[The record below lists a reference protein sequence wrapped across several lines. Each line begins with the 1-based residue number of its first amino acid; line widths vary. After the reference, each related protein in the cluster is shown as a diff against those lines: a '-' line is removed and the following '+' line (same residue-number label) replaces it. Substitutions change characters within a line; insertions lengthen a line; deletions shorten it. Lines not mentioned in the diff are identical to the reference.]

1 MKIVQKPCSEN
12 GGRKMTV
19 YGYARVSTYNQDYS
33 DQVDELIKNGVPAEN
48 IYAEKYT
55 GTKKDR
61 PKFTKLKNKL
71 VGGDELVVAKLDRL
85 GRKTS
90 DVIDFL
96 DRCGKRDI
104 TVNILN
110 MGKLDN
116 TPNGKLMR
124 NIVSAFA
131 EYERDMIVS
140 RMEEGKE
147 YAKAHNPDYR
157 EGRPKRKI
165 TDRYRKVYE
174 VSQEH
179 SIRETALITGVSEST
194 VKRIKRQ
201 IKQEEGNK
209 K

>member
-1 MKIVQKPCSEN
+1 
-12 GGRKMTV
+12 MTV
-19 YGYARVSTYNQDYS
+19 YGYARVSTRKQDYS

-61 PKFTKLKNKL
+61 PEFTKLKNKL

-90 DVIDFL
+90 DVINFL
-96 DRCGKRDI
+96 DTCGKRDI

-116 TPNGKLMR
+116 SPNGKLMR
-124 NIVSAFA
+124 NIVASFA
-131 EYERDMIVS
+131 EFERDMIVS

-147 YAKAHNPDYR
+147 YAKAHNPDYK
-157 EGRPKRKI
+157 EGRPKRRI
-165 TDRYRKVYE
+165 TDRYRKIYE
-174 VSQEH
+174 FSKTH
-179 SIRETALITGVSEST
+179 SIRETAQVTGVSEST

-201 IKQEEGNK
+201 IKEEAK
-209 K
+209 AK

>member
-1 MKIVQKPCSEN
+1 
-12 GGRKMTV
+12 MTV
-19 YGYARVSTYNQDYS
+19 YGYARVSTYKQDYS
-33 DQVDELIKNGVPAEN
+33 DQVDELVKNGVPAEN

-61 PKFTKLKNKL
+61 PEFTKLKNKL

-96 DRCGKRDI
+96 DTCGKRDI

-131 EYERDMIVS
+131 EYERDMIVN
-140 RMEEGKE
+140 RMAEGKE
-147 YAKAHNPDYR
+147 YAKAHNPDYK
-157 EGRPKRKI
+157 EGRPKRRI
-165 TDRYRKVYE
+165 TDRYKKIYE
-174 VSQEH
+174 FSKTH
-179 SIRETALITGVSEST
+179 SIRETAQVTGVSEST

-201 IKQEEGNK
+201 VKQEEEKGR
-209 K
+209 

>member
-1 MKIVQKPCSEN
+1 
-12 GGRKMTV
+12 MTV
-19 YGYARVSTYNQDYS
+19 YGYARVSTYKQDYS
-33 DQVDELIKNGVPAEN
+33 DQVDELVKNGVPAEN

-61 PKFTKLKNKL
+61 PEFTKLKNKL

-90 DVIDFL
+90 DVINFL
-96 DRCGKRDI
+96 DTCGKRDI

-110 MGKLDN
+110 MGRLDN

-131 EYERDMIVS
+131 EYERDMIVN

-147 YAKAHNPDYR
+147 YAKAHNPDYK
-157 EGRPKRKI
+157 EGRPKRRI
-165 TDRYRKVYE
+165 TDRYRKIYE
-174 VSQEH
+174 FSKNH
-179 SIRETALITGVSEST
+179 SIRETAQVTGVSEST

-201 IKQEEGNK
+201 VKQEEEEGR
-209 K
+209 

>member
-1 MKIVQKPCSEN
+1 
-12 GGRKMTV
+12 MTV
-19 YGYARVSTYNQDYS
+19 YGYARVSTRKQDYS

-61 PKFTKLKNKL
+61 PEFTKLKNKL

-90 DVIDFL
+90 DVINFL
-96 DRCGKRDI
+96 DTCGKRDI

-116 TPNGKLMR
+116 SPNGKLMR
-124 NIVSAFA
+124 NIVASFA
-131 EYERDMIVS
+131 EFERDMIVS

-147 YAKAHNPDYR
+147 YAKEHNSNYR
-157 EGRPKRKI
+157 EGRPKRRI
-165 TDRYRKVYE
+165 TDRYRKIYE
-174 VSQEH
+174 FSQTH
-179 SIRETALITGVSEST
+179 SIKETAQVTGVSEST

-201 IKQEEGNK
+201 VKEEAK
-209 K
+209 EEK

>member
-1 MKIVQKPCSEN
+1 
-12 GGRKMTV
+12 MTV
-19 YGYARVSTYNQDYS
+19 YGYARVSTRKQDYS

-61 PKFTKLKNKL
+61 PEFTKLKNKL

-90 DVIDFL
+90 DVINFL
-96 DRCGKRDI
+96 DTCGRRDI

-131 EYERDMIVS
+131 EYERDMIVN
-140 RMEEGKE
+140 RMAEGKE
-147 YAKAHNPDYR
+147 YAKAHNPEYK
-157 EGRPKRKI
+157 EGRPKRRI
-165 TDRYRKVYE
+165 TDRYRKIYE
-174 VSQEH
+174 FSKTH
-179 SIRETALITGVSEST
+179 SIRETAQVTGVSEST

-201 IKQEEGNK
+201 IKQEEK
-209 K
+209 KGR

>member
-1 MKIVQKPCSEN
+1 
-12 GGRKMTV
+12 MTV
-19 YGYARVSTYNQDYS
+19 YGYARVSTYKQDYS
-33 DQVDELIKNGVPAEN
+33 DQVDELVKNGVPAEN

-61 PKFTKLKNKL
+61 PEFTKLKNKL

-90 DVIDFL
+90 DVINFL
-96 DRCGKRDI
+96 DTCGKRDI

-131 EYERDMIVS
+131 EYERDMIVN
-140 RMEEGKE
+140 RMAEGKE
-147 YAKAHNPDYR
+147 YAKAHNPEYK
-157 EGRPKRKI
+157 EGRPKRRI
-165 TDRYRKVYE
+165 TDRYRKIYE
-174 VSQEH
+174 FSKNH
-179 SIRETALITGVSEST
+179 SIRETAQVTGVSEST

-201 IKQEEGNK
+201 IKQEEKRGVNNGIIGH
-209 K
+209 

>member
-1 MKIVQKPCSEN
+1 
-12 GGRKMTV
+12 MTV
-19 YGYARVSTYNQDYS
+19 YGYARVSTRKQDYS

-61 PKFTKLKNKL
+61 PEFTKLKNKL

-90 DVIDFL
+90 DVINFL
-96 DRCGKRDI
+96 DTCGKRDI

-116 TPNGKLMR
+116 SPNGKLMR
-124 NIVSAFA
+124 NIVASFA
-131 EYERDMIVS
+131 EFERDMIVS

-147 YAKAHNPDYR
+147 YAKEHNSNYR
-157 EGRPKRKI
+157 EGRPKRRI
-165 TDRYRKVYE
+165 TDRYRKIYE
-174 VSQEH
+174 FSKTH
-179 SIRETALITGVSEST
+179 SIKETAQVTGVSEST

-201 IKQEEGNK
+201 VKEEAEEEK
-209 K
+209 

>member
-1 MKIVQKPCSEN
+1 
-12 GGRKMTV
+12 MTV
-19 YGYARVSTYNQDYS
+19 YGYARVSTRKQDYS
-33 DQVDELIKNGVPAEN
+33 DQVDELVKNGVPAEN

-61 PKFTKLKNKL
+61 PEFTKLKNKL

-90 DVIDFL
+90 DVINFL
-96 DRCGKRDI
+96 DTCGKRDI

-116 TPNGKLMR
+116 SPNGKLMR
-124 NIVSAFA
+124 NIVASFA
-131 EYERDMIVS
+131 EFERDMIVS

-147 YAKAHNPDYR
+147 YAKAHNPDYK
-157 EGRPKRKI
+157 EGRPKRRI
-165 TDRYRKVYE
+165 TDRYRKIYE
-174 VSQEH
+174 FSKTH
-179 SIRETALITGVSEST
+179 SIRETAQVTGVSEST

-201 IKQEEGNK
+201 IKEEAKAEQKDG
-209 K
+209 

>member
-19 YGYARVSTYNQDYS
+19 YGYARVSTRKQDYS
-33 DQVDELIKNGVPAEN
+33 DQVDELVKHGVPAEN
-48 IYAEKYT
+48 IFAEKYT

-61 PKFTKLKNKL
+61 PEFTKLKNKL

-90 DVIDFL
+90 DVINFL
-96 DRCGKRDI
+96 DTCGKRDI

-147 YAKAHNPDYR
+147 YAKAHNPDYK
-157 EGRPKRKI
+157 EGRPKRRI

-209 K
+209 E

>member
-1 MKIVQKPCSEN
+1 MLNEDSSKTWFRKGSE
-12 GGRKMTV
+12 RIMTV
-19 YGYARVSTYNQDYS
+19 YGYARVSTRKQDYS
-33 DQVDELIKNGVPAEN
+33 DQVDELIKNGVPAGN

-61 PKFTKLKNKL
+61 PEFTKLKNKL

-90 DVIDFL
+90 DVINFL
-96 DRCGKRDI
+96 DTCGKRDI

-116 TPNGKLMR
+116 SPNGKLMR
-124 NIVSAFA
+124 NIVASFA
-131 EYERDMIVS
+131 EFERDMIVS

-147 YAKAHNPDYR
+147 YAKAHNPQYR
-157 EGRPKRKI
+157 EGRPKRRI
-165 TDRYRKVYE
+165 TDRYRKIYE
-174 VSQEH
+174 LSQDH
-179 SIRETALITGVSEST
+179 SIRETAQITGVSEST

-201 IKQEEGNK
+201 VKEEL
-209 K
+209 

>member
-1 MKIVQKPCSEN
+1 
-12 GGRKMTV
+12 MTV
-19 YGYARVSTYNQDYS
+19 YGYARVSTRKQDYS

-61 PKFTKLKNKL
+61 PEFTKLKNKL

-90 DVIDFL
+90 DVINFL
-96 DRCGKRDI
+96 DTCGKRDI

-116 TPNGKLMR
+116 SPNGKLMR
-124 NIVSAFA
+124 NIVASFA
-131 EYERDMIVS
+131 EFERDMIVS

-147 YAKAHNPDYR
+147 YAKAHNPDYK
-157 EGRPKRKI
+157 EGRPKRRI
-165 TDRYRKVYE
+165 TDRYRKIYE
-174 VSQEH
+174 FSQTH
-179 SIRETALITGVSEST
+179 SIKETAQVTGVSEST

-201 IKQEEGNK
+201 VKEEAK
-209 K
+209 EEK

>member
-1 MKIVQKPCSEN
+1 
-12 GGRKMTV
+12 MTV
-19 YGYARVSTYNQDYS
+19 YGYARVSTRKQDYS
-33 DQVDELIKNGVPAEN
+33 DQVDDLIKNGVPAKN

-61 PKFTKLKNKL
+61 PEFTKLKNKL

-90 DVIDFL
+90 DVINFL
-96 DRCGKRDI
+96 DTCGKRDI

-116 TPNGKLMR
+116 SPNGKLMR
-124 NIVSAFA
+124 NIVASFA
-131 EYERDMIVS
+131 EFERDMIVS

-147 YAKAHNPDYR
+147 YAKEHNSNYR
-157 EGRPKRKI
+157 EGRPKRRI
-165 TDRYRKVYE
+165 TDRYRKIYE
-174 VSQEH
+174 FSQTH
-179 SIRETALITGVSEST
+179 SIKETAQVTGVSEST

-201 IKQEEGNK
+201 VKEEAK
-209 K
+209 TK

>member
-1 MKIVQKPCSEN
+1 
-12 GGRKMTV
+12 MTV
-19 YGYARVSTYNQDYS
+19 YGYARVSTRKQDYS

-61 PKFTKLKNKL
+61 PEFTKLKNKL

-90 DVIDFL
+90 DVINFL
-96 DRCGKRDI
+96 DTCGKRDI

-147 YAKAHNPDYR
+147 YAKAHNPDYK
-157 EGRPKRKI
+157 EGRPKRRI

-201 IKQEEGNK
+201 VKQEKENED
-209 K
+209 

>member
-1 MKIVQKPCSEN
+1 
-12 GGRKMTV
+12 MTV
-19 YGYARVSTYNQDYS
+19 YGYARVSTYKQDYS
-33 DQVDELIKNGVPAEN
+33 DQVDELVKHGVPAEN

-61 PKFTKLKNKL
+61 PEFTKLKNKL

-90 DVIDFL
+90 DVINFL
-96 DRCGKRDI
+96 DTCGKRDI

-110 MGKLDN
+110 MGRLDN

-131 EYERDMIVS
+131 EYERDMIVN
-140 RMEEGKE
+140 RMAEGKE
-147 YAKAHNPDYR
+147 YAKAHNPDYK
-157 EGRPKRKI
+157 EGRPKRRI
-165 TDRYRKVYE
+165 TDRYKKIYE
-174 VSQEH
+174 FSKNH
-179 SIRETALITGVSEST
+179 SIRETAQVTGVSEST

-201 IKQEEGNK
+201 VKQEEEKGR
-209 K
+209 

>member
-1 MKIVQKPCSEN
+1 
-12 GGRKMTV
+12 MTV
-19 YGYARVSTYNQDYS
+19 YGYARVSTRKQDYS
-33 DQVDELIKNGVPAEN
+33 DQVDELVKNGVPAEN

-61 PKFTKLKNKL
+61 PEFTKLKNKL

-90 DVIDFL
+90 DVINFL
-96 DRCGKRDI
+96 DTCGKRDI

-116 TPNGKLMR
+116 SPNGKLMR
-124 NIVSAFA
+124 NIVASFA
-131 EYERDMIVS
+131 EFERDMIVS

-147 YAKAHNPDYR
+147 YAKAHNPDYK
-157 EGRPKRKI
+157 EGRPKRRI
-165 TDRYRKVYE
+165 TDRYRKIYE
-174 VSQEH
+174 FSKTH
-179 SIRETALITGVSEST
+179 SIRETAQVTGVSEST

-201 IKQEEGNK
+201 IKEEAK
-209 K
+209 AK

>member
-1 MKIVQKPCSEN
+1 MEEE
-12 GGRKMTV
+12 KMTV
-19 YGYARVSTYNQDYS
+19 YGYARVSTRKQDYS
-33 DQVDELIKNGVPAEN
+33 DQVDELVKNGVPAEN

-61 PKFTKLKNKL
+61 PEFTKLKNKL

-90 DVIDFL
+90 DVINFL
-96 DRCGKRDI
+96 DTCGKRDI

-124 NIVSAFA
+124 NIVASFA
-131 EYERDMIVS
+131 EFERDMIVS

-147 YAKAHNPDYR
+147 YAKAHNPDYK
-157 EGRPKRKI
+157 EGRPKRRI
-165 TDRYRKVYE
+165 TDRYRKIYE
-174 VSQEH
+174 FSQTH
-179 SIRETALITGVSEST
+179 SIKETAQVTGVSEST

-201 IKQEEGNK
+201 IKEEAEEEK
-209 K
+209 

>member
-1 MKIVQKPCSEN
+1 
-12 GGRKMTV
+12 MTV
-19 YGYARVSTYNQDYS
+19 YGYARVSTYKQDYS
-33 DQVDELIKNGVPAEN
+33 DQVDELVKAGVPEGN

-61 PKFTKLKNKL
+61 PEFNKLKAKL

-90 DVIDFL
+90 DIIQFL
-96 DRCGKRDI
+96 DQCGKRNI

-110 MGKLDN
+110 MGRLDN

-124 NIVSAFA
+124 NIVASFA
-131 EYERDMIVS
+131 EFERDMIVS

-147 YAKAHNPDYR
+147 YAKAHNPNYR
-157 EGRPKRKI
+157 EGRPKRAI
-165 TDRYRKVYE
+165 TNRYRAVYE
-174 VSQEH
+174 YSLTH
-179 SIRETALITGVSEST
+179 SLKDTALATGVSEST

-201 IKQEEGNK
+201 VRKEGLDND
-209 K
+209 

>member
-1 MKIVQKPCSEN
+1 MEEE
-12 GGRKMTV
+12 KMTV
-19 YGYARVSTYNQDYS
+19 YGYARVSTRKQDYS

-61 PKFTKLKNKL
+61 PEFTKLKNKL

-90 DVIDFL
+90 DVINFL
-96 DRCGKRDI
+96 DTCGKRDI

-116 TPNGKLMR
+116 SPNGKLMR
-124 NIVSAFA
+124 NIVASFA
-131 EYERDMIVS
+131 EFERDMIVS

-147 YAKAHNPDYR
+147 YAKAHNPDYK
-157 EGRPKRKI
+157 EGRPKRRI
-165 TDRYRKVYE
+165 TDRYRKIYE
-174 VSQEH
+174 FSKTH
-179 SIRETALITGVSEST
+179 SIRETAQVTGVSEST

-201 IKQEEGNK
+201 IKEEAK
-209 K
+209 AK

>member
-1 MKIVQKPCSEN
+1 
-12 GGRKMTV
+12 MTV
-19 YGYARVSTYNQDYS
+19 YGYARVSTRKQDYS

-61 PKFTKLKNKL
+61 PEFTKLKNKL

-90 DVIDFL
+90 DVINFL
-96 DRCGKRDI
+96 DTCGKRDI

-124 NIVSAFA
+124 NIVASFA
-131 EYERDMIVS
+131 EFERDMIVS

-147 YAKAHNPDYR
+147 YAKEHNSNYR

-194 VKRIKRQ
+194 VKRIRRQ

-209 K
+209 E

>member
-1 MKIVQKPCSEN
+1 
-12 GGRKMTV
+12 MTV
-19 YGYARVSTYNQDYS
+19 YGYARVSTYKQDYS
-33 DQVDELIKNGVPAEN
+33 DQVDELVKNGVPAEN

-61 PKFTKLKNKL
+61 PEFTKLKNKL

-90 DVIDFL
+90 DVINFL
-96 DRCGKRDI
+96 DTCGKRDI

-131 EYERDMIVS
+131 EYERDMIVN
-140 RMEEGKE
+140 RMAEGKE
-147 YAKAHNPDYR
+147 YAKAHNPDYK
-157 EGRPKRKI
+157 EGRPKRRI
-165 TDRYRKVYE
+165 TNRYRKIYE
-174 VSQEH
+174 ISKEH
-179 SIRETALITGVSEST
+179 SIRETAEITGVSEST

-201 IKQEEGNK
+201 VKQEEQKGR
-209 K
+209 

>member
-1 MKIVQKPCSEN
+1 
-12 GGRKMTV
+12 MTV
-19 YGYARVSTYNQDYS
+19 YGYARVSTRKQDYS
-33 DQVDELIKNGVPAEN
+33 DQVDELVKNGVPAEN

-61 PKFTKLKNKL
+61 PEFTKLKNKL

-90 DVIDFL
+90 DVINFL
-96 DRCGKRDI
+96 DTCGKRDI

-124 NIVSAFA
+124 NIVASFA
-131 EYERDMIVS
+131 EFERDMIVS

-147 YAKAHNPDYR
+147 YAKAHNPDYK
-157 EGRPKRKI
+157 EGRPKRRI
-165 TDRYRKVYE
+165 TDRYRKIYE
-174 VSQEH
+174 FSQTH
-179 SIRETALITGVSEST
+179 SIKETAQVTGVSEST

-201 IKQEEGNK
+201 IKEEAEEEK
-209 K
+209 

>member
-1 MKIVQKPCSEN
+1 
-12 GGRKMTV
+12 MTV
-19 YGYARVSTYNQDYS
+19 YGYARVSTYKQDYS
-33 DQVDELIKNGVPAEN
+33 DQVDELVKHGVPTEN

-61 PKFTKLKNKL
+61 PEFTKLKNKL

-90 DVIDFL
+90 DVINFL
-96 DRCGKRDI
+96 DTCGKRDI

-110 MGKLDN
+110 MGRLDN

-131 EYERDMIVS
+131 EYERDMIVN
-140 RMEEGKE
+140 RMAEGKE
-147 YAKAHNPDYR
+147 YAKAHNPDYK
-157 EGRPKRKI
+157 EGRPKRRI
-165 TDRYRKVYE
+165 TDRYRKIYKF
-174 VSQEH
+174 SQTH
-179 SIRETALITGVSEST
+179 SIKETAQVTGVSEST

-201 IKQEEGNK
+201 VKEEGK
-209 K
+209 KGR

>member
-1 MKIVQKPCSEN
+1 
-12 GGRKMTV
+12 MTV
-19 YGYARVSTYNQDYS
+19 YGYARVSTYKQDYS
-33 DQVDELIKNGVPAEN
+33 DQVDELVKNGVPAEN

-61 PKFTKLKNKL
+61 PEFTKLKNKL

-90 DVIDFL
+90 DVINFL
-96 DRCGKRDI
+96 DTCGKRDI

-110 MGKLDN
+110 MGRLDN

-131 EYERDMIVS
+131 EYERDMIVN
-140 RMEEGKE
+140 RMAEGKE
-147 YAKAHNPDYR
+147 YAKAHNPDYK
-157 EGRPKRKI
+157 EGRPKRRI
-165 TDRYRKVYE
+165 TDRYRKIYE
-174 VSQEH
+174 FSKTH
-179 SIRETALITGVSEST
+179 SIRETAQVTGVSEST

-201 IKQEEGNK
+201 IKQEEKRGR
-209 K
+209 

>member
-1 MKIVQKPCSEN
+1 MVQKVEEE
-12 GGRKMTV
+12 KMTV
-19 YGYARVSTYNQDYS
+19 YGYARVSTRKQDYS

-61 PKFTKLKNKL
+61 PEFTKLKNKL

-90 DVIDFL
+90 DVINFL
-96 DRCGKRDI
+96 DTCGKRDI

-116 TPNGKLMR
+116 SPNGKLMR
-124 NIVSAFA
+124 NIVASFA
-131 EYERDMIVS
+131 EFERDMIVS

-147 YAKAHNPDYR
+147 YAKAHNPDYK
-157 EGRPKRKI
+157 EGRPKRRI
-165 TDRYRKVYE
+165 TDRYRKIYE
-174 VSQEH
+174 FSKTH
-179 SIRETALITGVSEST
+179 SIRETAQVTGVSEST

-201 IKQEEGNK
+201 IKEEAK
-209 K
+209 AK

>member
-1 MKIVQKPCSEN
+1 
-12 GGRKMTV
+12 MTV
-19 YGYARVSTYNQDYS
+19 YGYARVSTRKQDYS

-61 PKFTKLKNKL
+61 PEFTKLKNKL

-90 DVIDFL
+90 DVINFL
-96 DRCGKRDI
+96 DTCGRRDI

-147 YAKAHNPDYR
+147 YAKAHNPDYK
-157 EGRPKRKI
+157 EGRPKRRI
-165 TDRYRKVYE
+165 TDRYKKIYE
-174 VSQEH
+174 FSKTH
-179 SIRETALITGVSEST
+179 SIRETAQVTGVSEST

-201 IKQEEGNK
+201 VKQEEKEGR
-209 K
+209 

>member
-1 MKIVQKPCSEN
+1 
-12 GGRKMTV
+12 MTV
-19 YGYARVSTYNQDYS
+19 YGYARVSTRKQDYS

-61 PKFTKLKNKL
+61 PEFTKLKNKL

-90 DVIDFL
+90 DVINFL
-96 DRCGKRDI
+96 DTCGKRDI

-147 YAKAHNPDYR
+147 YAKAHNPEYK

-201 IKQEEGNK
+201 VKQEEGNK

>member
-1 MKIVQKPCSEN
+1 
-12 GGRKMTV
+12 MTV
-19 YGYARVSTYNQDYS
+19 YGYARVSTYKQDYS
-33 DQVDELIKNGVPAEN
+33 DQVDELVKNGVPAEN

-61 PKFTKLKNKL
+61 PEFTKLKNKL

-90 DVIDFL
+90 DVINFL
-96 DRCGKRDI
+96 DTCGKRDI

-131 EYERDMIVS
+131 EYERDMIVN
-140 RMEEGKE
+140 RMAEGKE
-147 YAKAHNPDYR
+147 YAKAHNPEYK
-157 EGRPKRKI
+157 EGRPKRRI
-165 TDRYRKVYE
+165 TDRYKKIYE
-174 VSQEH
+174 FSKTH
-179 SIRETALITGVSEST
+179 SIRETAQVTGVSEST

-201 IKQEEGNK
+201 IKQEEK
-209 K
+209 KGR

>member
-1 MKIVQKPCSEN
+1 MEKE
-12 GGRKMTV
+12 KMTV
-19 YGYARVSTYNQDYS
+19 YGYARVSTRKQDYS

-61 PKFTKLKNKL
+61 PEFTKLKNKL

-90 DVIDFL
+90 DVINFL
-96 DRCGKRDI
+96 DTCGKRDI

-116 TPNGKLMR
+116 SPNGKLMR
-124 NIVSAFA
+124 NIVASFA
-131 EYERDMIVS
+131 EFERDMIVS

-147 YAKAHNPDYR
+147 YAKAHNPDYK
-157 EGRPKRKI
+157 EGRPKRRI
-165 TDRYRKVYE
+165 TDRYRKIYE
-174 VSQEH
+174 FSKTH
-179 SIRETALITGVSEST
+179 SIRETAQVTGVSEST

-201 IKQEEGNK
+201 IKEEAK
-209 K
+209 AK

>member
-1 MKIVQKPCSEN
+1 
-12 GGRKMTV
+12 MTV
-19 YGYARVSTYNQDYS
+19 YGYARVSTRKQDYS

-61 PKFTKLKNKL
+61 PEFTKLKNKL

-90 DVIDFL
+90 DVINFL
-96 DRCGKRDI
+96 DTCGRRDI

-165 TDRYRKVYE
+165 TDRYKKVYE

-201 IKQEEGNK
+201 VKQEEGNK

>member
-1 MKIVQKPCSEN
+1 
-12 GGRKMTV
+12 MTV
-19 YGYARVSTYNQDYS
+19 YGYARVSTRKQDYS
-33 DQVDELIKNGVPAEN
+33 DQVDELVKSGVPAEN

-61 PKFTKLKNKL
+61 PEFTKLKNKL

-90 DVIDFL
+90 DVINFL
-96 DRCGKRDI
+96 DTCGKRDI

-147 YAKAHNPDYR
+147 YAKAHNPEYK

-201 IKQEEGNK
+201 VKQEEK
-209 K
+209 KGR

>member
-1 MKIVQKPCSEN
+1 
-12 GGRKMTV
+12 MTV

-33 DQVDELIKNGVPAEN
+33 DQVDELVKHGVPAEN

-61 PKFTKLKNKL
+61 PEFTKLKNKL

-96 DRCGKRDI
+96 DTCGKRDI

-110 MGKLDN
+110 MGRLDN

-140 RMEEGKE
+140 RMAEGKE
-147 YAKAHNPDYR
+147 YAKAHNPEYK
-157 EGRPKRKI
+157 EGRPKRRI

-174 VSQEH
+174 VSKKH
-179 SIRETALITGVSEST
+179 SIRDTALITGVSEST

-201 IKQEEGNK
+201 VKQEEK
-209 K
+209 KGR

>member
-1 MKIVQKPCSEN
+1 
-12 GGRKMTV
+12 MTV
-19 YGYARVSTYNQDYS
+19 YGYARVSTRKQDYS

-61 PKFTKLKNKL
+61 PEFTKLKNKL

-90 DVIDFL
+90 DVINFL
-96 DRCGKRDI
+96 DTCGKRDI

-147 YAKAHNPDYR
+147 YAKAHNPDYK
-157 EGRPKRKI
+157 EGRPKRRI
-165 TDRYRKVYE
+165 TDRYRKIYE
-174 VSQEH
+174 FSKTH
-179 SIRETALITGVSEST
+179 SIRETAQVTGVSEST

-209 K
+209 

>member
-1 MKIVQKPCSEN
+1 
-12 GGRKMTV
+12 MTV
-19 YGYARVSTYNQDYS
+19 YGYARVSTYKQDYS
-33 DQVDELIKNGVPAEN
+33 DQVDELVKNGVPAEN

-61 PKFTKLKNKL
+61 PEFTKLKNKL

-90 DVIDFL
+90 DVINFL
-96 DRCGKRDI
+96 DTCGKRDI

-131 EYERDMIVS
+131 EYERDMIVN
-140 RMEEGKE
+140 RMAEGKE
-147 YAKAHNPDYR
+147 YAKAHN
-157 EGRPKRKI
+157 RPL
-165 TDRYRKVYE
+165 
-174 VSQEH
+174 QEN
-179 SIRETALITGVSEST
+179 L
-194 VKRIKRQ
+194 
-201 IKQEEGNK
+201 
-209 K
+209 